1 MAVRCDELV
10 AVRCDKF
17 HERPL
22 IGSICEIF
30 DDAVQIEWYIGTYSG
45 TWKMENRSEGK
56 YVRFQ
61 EHISLE
67 DVLMREIRFTKS
79 MRIPLKTASSLKELY
94 M

>member
-1 MAVRCDELV
+1 M

-22 IGSICEIF
+22 IGSICEKF

-45 TWKMENRSEGK
+45 MWKKWKGRSEGK
-56 YVRFQ
+56 YVTFQ

-67 DVLMREIRFTKS
+67 DVLMRDIRFTKS
-79 MRIPLKTASSLKELY
+79 MRIPPKTASSLKELY